1 MPWEPGKLL
10 TLGAKSR
17 AREGEP
23 KAQQTPT
30 TCILP
35 VTAAASFR
43 AVGFVYGC
51 PVSFLLD
58 TGSAVTLIRKDV
70 WQSLGAR
77 GAALKPWTG
86 HRLVGV
92 GGEELP
98 VQGCITTTLNLAGKD
113 FSVRVA
119 VVDSLSV
126 EAILGLDF
134 LQENSCTVDIGNKK
148 LYLADQQMAVSLQ
161 AATDFT
167 SLGQISVYATETT
180 RIPAFSEMEL
190 VGRAQIPLNEGEWL
204 VERTQT
210 DQRLPVL
217 VAQAVVTP
225 KASGFPVR
233 ILNPSDHAVTLN
245 KGKEIA
251 TMEIVQ
257 DVQVLGAGKKKRQEQ
272 DLPRVNAEVLWE
284 MVERSGAH
292 LSEREQEQLFQL
304 LVEYSDI
311 FASSSMDLGH
321 TDKLQHPI
329 NTGDARPIRQRIRRL
344 PPHRREEVS
353 KLLDDMLKKDII
365 QPSDSPWASP
375 IVLVTK
381 KNGSTRF
388 CVDYRKLNAAT
399 RKDAYPLPRIDDTL
413 DTLGNS
419 KWFSTLD
426 LISGYW
432 QVQVDPRD
440 REKTAFSTPDG
451 HFEFKVLPFGLCN
464 APATFQRLMDLVL
477 SGLQWSRCLVY
488 LDDVIIV
495 GKDFAEHLQN
505 LQAVFRR
512 LQSAGLKL
520 QPAKCAFLR
529 KEVNYLGHVVSE
541 NGVSTDPSK
550 TDKVAKWPVPN
561 SAKDVKRF
569 LGFASYYRRFI
580 RNFATIAKPLHRL
593 TERTAEFR
601 WTAQCQDAFEELR
614 RRLIS
619 APVLAF
625 PDFSRKFVLD
635 TDASDSGIGAVLAQE
650 QSDGTERVVAYA
662 SRVLSKS
669 ERRYCVTRRELLAVV
684 TFVDHF
690 RPYLLGRHFTV
701 RTDHGALT
709 WLQNFKDPEGQLA
722 RWLERLQEY
731 DFNVIHRRG
740 RTHSNADALSRLPCT
755 QCGRESHDAED
766 SRETG
771 QVAAVEVVQSL
782 LRRST
787 RELQQLQEEDPVLSQ
802 LLKAKAEDRR
812 PSTDATK
819 AESTET
825 RRLLQQW
832 DQLRVIDGSLFRDP
846 GKADG
851 TMQWIV
857 PRCVRKELL

>member
-1 MPWEPGKLL
+1 M
-10 TLGAKSR
+10 
-17 AREGEP
+17 
-23 KAQQTPT
+23 
-30 TCILP
+30 
-35 VTAAASFR
+35 
-43 AVGFVYGC
+43 
-51 PVSFLLD
+51 
-58 TGSAVTLIRKDV
+58 
-70 WQSLGAR
+70 
-77 GAALKPWTG
+77 
-86 HRLVGV
+86 
-92 GGEELP
+92 
-98 VQGCITTTLNLAGKD
+98 
-113 FSVRVA
+113 
-119 VVDSLSV
+119 
-126 EAILGLDF
+126 
-134 LQENSCTVDIGNKK
+134 
-148 LYLADQQMAVSLQ
+148 
-161 AATDFT
+161 
-167 SLGQISVYATETT
+167 
-180 RIPAFSEMEL
+180 
-190 VGRAQIPLNEGEWL
+190 
-204 VERTQT
+204 
-210 DQRLPVL
+210 
-217 VAQAVVTP
+217 
-225 KASGFPVR
+225 
-233 ILNPSDHAVTLN
+233 
-245 KGKEIA
+245 
-251 TMEIVQ
+251 
-257 DVQVLGAGKKKRQEQ
+257 
-272 DLPRVNAEVLWE
+272 DLPA
-284 MVERSGAH
+284 
-292 LSEREQEQLFQL
+292 
-304 LVEYSDI
+304 I
-311 FASSSMDLGH
+311 
-321 TDKLQHPI
+321 
-329 NTGDARPIRQRIRRL
+329 
-344 PPHRREEVS
+344 
-353 KLLDDMLKKDII
+353 
-365 QPSDSPWASP
+365 
-375 IVLVTK
+375 
-381 KNGSTRF
+381 
-388 CVDYRKLNAAT
+388 
-399 RKDAYPLPRIDDTL
+399 
-413 DTLGNS
+413 
-419 KWFSTLD
+419 
-426 LISGYW
+426 
-432 QVQVDPRD
+432 
-440 REKTAFSTPDG
+440 
-451 HFEFKVLPFGLCN
+451 
-464 APATFQRLMDLVL
+464 
-477 SGLQWSRCLVY
+477 
-488 LDDVIIV
+488 
-495 GKDFAEHLQN
+495 
-505 LQAVFRR
+505 
-512 LQSAGLKL
+512 
-520 QPAKCAFLR
+520 
-529 KEVNYLGHVVSE
+529 
-541 NGVSTDPSK
+541 
-550 TDKVAKWPVPN
+550 
-561 SAKDVKRF
+561 
-569 LGFASYYRRFI
+569 YRRFI